1 MPIPVISVAQMREW
15 EEATWAAGQTE
26 ETVIACVG
34 ELVALRALRM
44 TQAKDY
50 VLILAGKGHNGDDAR
65 LARPHLADRRVEL
78 LEVANPTEALPK
90 LIEFLRQRPALLID
104 GLFGIGLNR
113 PLDADWVQ
121 LIETINQ
128 SAVPVLAVDVPSGL
142 DADTSEPQGAAV
154 RATVTLTLG
163 AAKRGLVTTAAA
175 RYVGRLEVAADIGLI
190 PCPFRRG
197 DTPEPLQWSVPEDL
211 TGFPPPRFAAGHKGI
226 YGHLGIVAGSTG
238 YHGAAVLAARGA
250 QRARPGLITLCCQP
264 AVYGPV
270 AAQLQ
275 AVMVRPWGPELIC
288 DDLTGVLAGPGLAA
302 KDISEPV
309 RSEVRRLWTTLPQPM
324 VVDASALD
332 WLRPDPFPEGAVR
345 VITPHP
351 GEAARLLR
359 TTAADVQS
367 NRARALRQLSA
378 HFGDCW
384 VILKGSQTLI
394 GRFTGD
400 IYVNPTG
407 NAELA
412 QGGTGDILAGY
423 GAGWLAQS
431 SLRVNPLAALR
442 YAVWQHGAAADRL
455 SARRRHWVVE
465 ELIEELANVSPAT
478 AAYTNE
484 LNTTS

>member
-1 MPIPVISVAQMREW
+1 MPIPVISVGQMREW
-15 EEATWAAGQTE
+15 EQATWAAGQTK

-34 ELVALRALRM
+34 ELVARRALKM
-44 TQAKDY
+44 TRETDY
-50 VLILAGKGHNGDDAR
+50 VLVLAGKGHNGDDAR
-65 LARPHLADRRVEL
+65 MARPHLEERRVEL
-78 LEVANPTEALPK
+78 LEVADPAAALPQ
-90 LIEFLRQRPALLID
+90 LMELLRQQPALLID

-113 PLDADWVQ
+113 PLDAAWVQ
-121 LIETINQ
+121 FIEAMNQ
-128 SAVPVLAVDVPSGL
+128 SGVPTLAVDVPSGL
-142 DADTSEPQGAAV
+142 DADSGEMQGAAV

-163 AAKRGLVTTAAA
+163 AAKRGLVTVAAA
-175 RYVGRLEVAADIGLI
+175 RQVGRLEVAPDIGLI
-190 PCPFRRG
+190 PCPLRRG
-197 DTPEPLQWSVPEDL
+197 DTPEPLQWTLPEDL
-211 TGFPPPRFAAGHKGI
+211 SGFPPPRFAAGHKGM
-226 YGHLGIVAGSTG
+226 YGHLGIVAGSLG

-264 AVYGPV
+264 GVYGPV
-270 AAQLQ
+270 ATQLQ
-275 AVMVRPWGPELIC
+275 AVMVRPWNSELVGN
-288 DDLTGVLAGPGLAA
+288 DLTGVLAGPGLAA
-302 KDISEPV
+302 KDIAEPV

-359 TTAADVQS
+359 TTAAEVQS

-400 IYVNPTG
+400 IHVNPTG

-423 GAGWLAQS
+423 CAGWLAQFS
-431 SLRVNPLAALR
+431 QRAHPLPALR

-455 SARRRHWVVE
+455 SARGRHWVVE
-465 ELIEELANVSPAT
+465 ELIEELANVSQRTRA
-478 AAYTNE
+478 
-484 LNTTS
+484 